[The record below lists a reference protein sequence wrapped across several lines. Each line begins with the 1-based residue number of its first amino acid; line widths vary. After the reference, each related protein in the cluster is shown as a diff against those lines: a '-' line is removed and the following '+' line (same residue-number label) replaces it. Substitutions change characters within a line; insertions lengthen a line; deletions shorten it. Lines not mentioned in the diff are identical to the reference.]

1 MNKQLRILSEDILN
15 RHFLGYDRVWNHF
28 SNLQI
33 NAYPPH
39 NVIEISEGEQL
50 IELAVAGFNPEDV
63 SITVE
68 KGILSV
74 AGAAGAEDKH
84 YLHQGIAAR
93 SFVKQ
98 FYLNEYSEVK
108 GAEFDNG
115 ILSITIKDEIPEIKK
130 PKVIEIKRKD

>member
-39 NVIEISEGEQL
+39 NVIEVAEGEQL
-50 IELAVAGFNPEDV
+50 IELAVAGFDPADV

-74 AGAAGAEDKH
+74 AGATSTEDKH

-98 FYLNEYSEVK
+98 FYLNEYSEVT

-115 ILSITIKDEIPEIKK
+115 ILSISIKDEIPEIKK
-130 PKVIEIKRKD
+130 PKVIEITRKD